1 MKKLKQIGVNAKKA
15 FIQLENTDSKKINKV
30 LNTYSQLLL
39 KNKNL
44 ILRENAKDVKF
55 SKRKNL
61 IDRLILDEKRIEGI
75 RTSINEIIKYKSPL
89 NKILENWKRSNGLKI
104 KKVST
109 PIGIIGIIY
118 ESRPNVTA
126 DVSALCFKSGN
137 CAILRGGSEAYN
149 SNKILADLFRE
160 SLSKNK
166 IDKNCVQF
174 IEDKIEIL

>member
-1 MKKLKQIGVNAKKA
+1 MKKLKQIGINARKA
-15 FIQLENTDSKKINKV
+15 FVQLNNLDPKKINKV

-109 PIGIIGIIY
+109 PIGII
-118 ESRPNVTA
+118 
-126 DVSALCFKSGN
+126 
-137 CAILRGGSEAYN
+137 
-149 SNKILADLFRE
+149 
-160 SLSKNK
+160 
-166 IDKNCVQF
+166 
-174 IEDKIEIL
+174 